1 MAMANRCIL
10 LAVLVGWLGT
20 MTAPAQ
26 ATAEARITGIKAT
39 TDVVV
44 ANSTFQSLEGR
55 RLSKF
60 VPEGRQVPRAVLV
73 VDWQTVRALPSG
85 CVMKFSYRRPGSDA
99 VRHLEQRYTRAVTG
113 RQQTTFAVNMDDPAR
128 DRVAAW
134 RVQLLHQDQVLDE
147 QRSAAWGN

>member
-1 MAMANRCIL
+1 MTMANRCFL

-20 MTAPAQ
+20 LAAPAQ
-26 ATAEARITGIKAT
+26 APAEARIIGIKAT

-44 ANSTFQSLEGR
+44 VKSTFQSLEGQ

-60 VPEGRQVPRAVLV
+60 IPEGRRVPRAILV

-85 CVMKFSYRRPGSDA
+85 CVLTFSYRRPNSDT
-99 VRHLEQRYTRAVTG
+99 VRQLEQRYTRAVTG
-113 RQQTTFAVNMDDPAR
+113 RQQTMFTVNMADPAR

-134 RVQLLHQDQVLDE
+134 RVQLLHQGRVLDE